1 VAAGIRPLCRSVHR
15 PSIVGVS
22 RLTMLGALIVALLV
36 VPTTA
41 QALCGADPNPVT
53 FAQLIR
59 DGSTHAG
66 RYDRLFLGRILR
78 VSEKTAVMNVRAHV
92 GPAPDHARI
101 AQRRVLL
108 PDRLLLE
115 EDRRYGL
122 VVQRRDDGRWRYADC
137 GPSRQIS
144 AAKLRRLVRLAR

>member
-1 VAAGIRPLCRSVHR
+1 LYRSVHR
-15 PSIVGVS
+15 PSILGMS
-22 RLTMLGALIVALLV
+22 RLTIMGALIVALLV

-41 QALCGADPNPVT
+41 QALCADDPNAVT
-53 FAQLIR
+53 FAQMIR

-66 RYDRLFLGRILR
+66 RYDRLFLGRVVR
-78 VSEKTAVMNVRAHV
+78 VGEKTAAMKVRAHV
-92 GPAPDHARI
+92 GPAPDHPRI